1 MGHRRTYALKKEKA
15 LDYQGLS
22 QFLAETKGFEPLI
35 QVLPGCSLSRG
46 VPSTSRPRLPGGRD
60 DNHFITP
67 GQTQIDSNQLGGLVE
82 AESLVQNA
90 HGQFQVFFV
99 DDDGDLDFRG
109 RYHLDVDAF
118 FGQCAEHLAGDAGV

>member
-60 DNHFITP
+60 DSRFGAP

-82 AESLVQNA
+82 PESLVKDS
-90 HGQFQVFFV
+90 HCQFKVFFV
-99 DDDGDLDFRG
+99 DDDRYLDLRGGD
-109 RYHLDVDAF
+109 HLDVDAF